1 MRGSSPWSPGEARE
15 HFGKEGHITRG
26 SWLGGKCDTERLPEL
41 GRPGESGLGAK
52 NPRLFC

>member
-41 GRPGESGLGAK
+41 GRLGESGLGAK
-52 NPRLFC
+52 SPRLFC